1 MTKEEYEQMLPLK
14 YYDFKYDLAMYP
26 DAVVYIVIS
35 SRGRGKT
42 YSALKYAYEHQI
54 PIVYMKRTNDDIAFI
69 CRAKSSSN
77 DVDTSPYVPINRDLH
92 TDIRGKLID
101 NGVGGFWSYAKNENN
116 EDEPEGLPIAY
127 ALSLNAI
134 KRVKGFEASRCDW
147 MLLDE
152 FIPQI
157 GERVLRS
164 EGELLLDV
172 YCTINRDRE
181 KRGKDPLKLIL
192 FANAEEI
199 STPITNTLE
208 IVDTI
213 ADMCAADTSHFYDA
227 DRKLMIHRIT
237 EEEVPLTSA
246 EKSGI
251 FATMN
256 GTAWAAKSFG
266 GNFSKNDFSNVCRN
280 NLKGYR
286 GYIQIHYKT
295 HDYYIYINDNGYY
308 YVSRSPAKCLMSYNL
323 NRENE
328 QKAFYLEHQIDIR
341 DACINE
347 RVKFQSYT
355 MYDLIMNYTKIFDIR
370 R

>member
-1 MTKEEYEQMLPLK
+1 MTYEEYKKLLPLK
-14 YYDFKYDLAMYP
+14 YYDFKYDLMMYP

-42 YSALKYAYEHQI
+42 YSALKYAYEHEI
-54 PIVYMKRTNDDIAFI
+54 PIVYMKRTNDDIKFI
-69 CRAKSSSN
+69 CRD
-77 DVDTSPYVPINRDLH
+77 DVDTSPYAPINRDIH
-92 TDIRGKLID
+92 SDIRAKLLD
-101 NGVGGFWSYAKNENN
+101 AGVGAFWKYEKNEDNI
-116 EDEPEGLPIAY
+116 DVPDGLPIAY

-147 MLLDE
+147 MILDE
-152 FIPQI
+152 FIPQL
-157 GERVLRS
+157 GERVLRT

-199 STPITNTLE
+199 STPITNTFE

-213 ADMCAADTSHFYDA
+213 ADMCSTDTAYFYDPE
-227 DRKLMIHRIT
+227 RKLMIHRIT
-237 EEEVPLTSA
+237 EEEVPLT
-246 EKSGI
+246 EKERSGI
-251 FATMN
+251 YATMR
-256 GTAWAAKSFG
+256 GTSWAEKSFG
-266 GNFSKNDFSNVCRN
+266 GQFSRNDFSNVCRN

-295 HDYYIYINDNGYY
+295 SDYYIYVNENAQY
-308 YVSRSPAKCLMSYNL
+308 YVSRSPTKCPLSYNL

-328 QKAFYLEHQIDIR
+328 QKAFYIEHQIDLR

-355 MYDLIMNYTKIFDIR
+355 MYDLIMNYTKIFNIR